1 MIELVIWEKNPSGQW
16 TSHMHYFEWDKVKNS
31 SPSKAVFK
39 IGSYKFMLILK
50 STCQTSSDLFHF
62 LFYLFLHIDIF
73 LECVTFS
80 YIDGYKKKGNPF
92 TLRIKRMECLN
103 ANHSEHKQNKLIWE
117 KSIKKVY
124 TTHAG
129 TIIYDFRYRGLRWIF
144 LHNLMLACR

>member
-1 MIELVIWEKNPSGQW
+1 
-16 TSHMHYFEWDKVKNS
+16 
-31 SPSKAVFK
+31 
-39 IGSYKFMLILK
+39 MLILK

-92 TLRIKRMECLN
+92 NLRIKRMECLN

-117 KSIKKVY
+117 KSIKKKGIHDTRRDY
-124 TTHAG
+124 NLWFSIPWSKMKIFS
-129 TIIYDFRYRGLRWIF
+129 TIW
-144 LHNLMLACR
+144 CRPVGKIEMNQVANKRSIILIKLDICN